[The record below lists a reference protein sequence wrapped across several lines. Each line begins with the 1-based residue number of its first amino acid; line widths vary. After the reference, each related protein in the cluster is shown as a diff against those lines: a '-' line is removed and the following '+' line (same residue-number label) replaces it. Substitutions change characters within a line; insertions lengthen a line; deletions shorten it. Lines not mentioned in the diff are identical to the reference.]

1 MTEKYKSF
9 NSAMLTYFIIVILF
23 VTLRLLSSFGLL
35 SFMGSAG
42 DYVFTIVVQIGLLF
56 CGSVFLYSA
65 LKKQKVKRTFGE
77 FGIKKVS
84 WKIVG
89 FSVLLGV
96 VVFFLNMFVSST
108 FNGLIELFGYE
119 HSSGSA
125 ITSYS
130 FSTLIVNV
138 IFTAILPGICEEVA
152 HRGML
157 LKSLSPLGASKAIW
171 ISALF
176 FGLLHLNI
184 EQFFYATIIG
194 LFLGFLTLISNSIIP
209 AMIVH
214 FMNNFLST
222 YLTFSQVNGL
232 PFGKVVTWVE
242 AVLSSNIFIA
252 VIMTLA
258 IVVILFYLLFLLS
271 RKIASLSLK
280 DDIALM
286 QQEFGKQLIREAYF
300 MDLQNAKNNAT
311 DQPQEFGMEAFDRL
325 KQFVVIEDEAQ
336 EQKFIMPKYGKLLLA
351 VTMCLGAIITIF
363 TFVWGVL

>member
-1 MTEKYKSF
+1 MAEKYKSF

-23 VTLRLLSSFGLL
+23 VALRLLSSFGLL
-35 SFMGSAG
+35 SFMGEAG
-42 DYVFTIVVQIGLLF
+42 DYVFTIVVQIVLLF
-56 CGSVFLYSA
+56 CGSIFLYSA
-65 LKKQKVKRTFGE
+65 FKKQKIKRTFGE

-89 FSVLLGV
+89 FSILLGA
-96 VVFFLNMFVSST
+96 VVFFLNMFVSSA
-108 FNGLIELFGYE
+108 FNGLIGLLGYE
-119 HSSGSA
+119 HASGSA
-125 ITSYS
+125 ISSYS
-130 FSTLIVNV
+130 FATLIVNV
-138 IFTAILPGICEEVA
+138 IFTAVLPGICEEIA

-194 LFLGFLTLISNSIIP
+194 LFLGFLTMVSNSIVP

-232 PFGKVVTWVE
+232 PFGEIVSWVE
-242 AVLSSNIFIA
+242 AVLSSNVFVAI
-252 VIMTLA
+252 IMTLA
-258 IVVILFYLLFLLS
+258 ILVILLYLLFLLT
-271 RKIASLSLK
+271 RKIASVSLK
-280 DDIALM
+280 DDINLM
-286 QQEFGKQLIREAYF
+286 QQEFGKQLLREAYL
-300 MDLQNAKNNAT
+300 MDLENAKNNVT
-311 DQPQEFGMEAFDRL
+311 GQPLSSDAFDRL
-325 KQFVVIEDEAQ
+325 KQFIIIEDVGQ
-336 EQKFIMPKYGKLLLA
+336 EQKFVMPKYGKLLLA
-351 VTMCLGAIITIF
+351 VTMCLGAVLTIC